1 MYNVR
6 TYISPCC
13 CWHMPMPSPYPNP
26 NHFMTIQDYG
36 NQPFVVNINEASKL
50 NQTFRTVLWTG
61 EHLQVTVMS
70 IAPGG
75 DVGLEVHPETDQFLR
90 IEGGEGLVQMGSS
103 EHQVDFEAQVGDDS
117 AIFVPAGTWHNL
129 TNTGPSPIKLYSIYA
144 PPEHPFGTV
153 HQTQADEMDNGY
165 A

>member
-1 MYNVR
+1 
-6 TYISPCC
+6 
-13 CWHMPMPSPYPNP
+13 MPYPQTNPNP
-26 NHFMTIQDYG
+26 NHFMPMQDYG
-36 NQPFVVNINEASKL
+36 NQPFVVNINEASQQ
-50 NQTFRTVLWTG
+50 NETFRTVLWTG

-70 IAPGG
+70 IPPGG

-103 EHQVDFEAQVGDDS
+103 EQQVDFEARVVDDS

-153 HQTQADEMDNGY
+153 HQTQADEMHNGY
-165 A
+165 S